1 MKVYDSL
8 EDYLSC
14 EIKFT
19 TNSHS
24 AWLGQPHL
32 IEKLEAKFGD
42 KVKKLQRYRTPG
54 TPGIN
59 IIYNPDPRDSMDKQG
74 HKEYRSGVGML
85 LWLVK
90 HSRPDIANSVGKLT
104 KVLDSPSKVS
114 YKEML

>member
-19 TNSHS
+19 NNGQSVR
-24 AWLGQPHL
+24 LGQPHL

-54 TPGIN
+54 TPGIK
-59 IIYNPDPRDSMDKQG
+59 IMRNPDPKDSVDKQG

-85 LWLVK
+85 L
-90 HSRPDIANSVGKLT
+90 
-104 KVLDSPSKVS
+104 
-114 YKEML
+114 